1 MGEVPPAEYASWGL
15 GEAMLECN
23 FVDVSSSAFIL
34 RDVNGMVIDC
44 NNRAVE
50 RFATPREELIGGELF
65 GPSWNPV
72 LPDGTPFPFSQGPSQ
87 MSLLTGEA
95 VSGVVMGIDL
105 PSGLRCWQAVNT
117 YPIVHDGVVK
127 GVMSTYV
134 DVTEAVERDHMLDL
148 LLDVNHFVTRSTVEA
163 DSLRHLCVTL
173 VERGHFALAWIGIAR
188 PGEEGAIDIAFASG
202 ATDYLY
208 EGMVSWSGAKASG
221 LGPVGTAV
229 RTNSTQ
235 VVHDL
240 AHQALFEPWR
250 DRAAQFDLGSAVAI
264 PFFPGGRRAVLAVY
278 DSHRHA
284 FSEMAVR
291 GLENIAREVEFGVA
305 HTRTTQLV
313 AGALDG
319 TLAALARITEER
331 DPYTAGHQFRVGT
344 LSEAIAVHLGLEP
357 TLVELIRQSGEVHDV
372 GKTAI
377 ASEILTKPGRLTEL
391 EYRMVQRHCAIGA
404 EILSRASLPWPIAEV
419 ALQHHE
425 RMDGSGYP
433 NGLTGNEIILP
444 ARIVAVA
451 DVIEAMMNH
460 RPYRPEVGLEKA
472 LHEVTS
478 RAGELYDADVVRS
491 CLAVFDAGFLFAPTD
506 VFDAS
511 AIP

>member
-1 MGEVPPAEYASWGL
+1 
-15 GEAMLECN
+15 MLECN